1 MLELPA
7 HQPPPRET
15 VDSLVLTFYHTKL
28 LQSPHQ
34 SDAIKRNLAPNVFEV
49 AQALIVSESY
59 DDLCALPLHS
69 LSHAPKPVP
78 HSRTTVAA
86 SLGHLLP
93 LLRFLLVNRAVD

>member
-49 AQALIVSESY
+49 APALIMTESY
-59 DDLCALPLHS
+59 NDLCALPLQS
-69 LSHAPKPVP
+69 LTQSATLTPRPP
-78 HSRTTVAA
+78 HS
-86 SLGHLLP
+86 H
-93 LLRFLLVNRAVD
+93 